1 MRLFR
6 RGHVKAETRKAQ
18 LEREAAERR
27 LAHAQEHVIGPL
39 RKMRDENHVGD
50 LIEALIQRRRQGG
63 AA

>member
-1 MRLFR
+1 
-6 RGHVKAETRKAQ
+6 VKAETRKAQ